1 MAIFGPDENQN
12 GQTEGNLL
20 QIGRVKS
27 IVLGPYKG
35 NTKDVDPEYTSP
47 ADIGKI
53 KYELLYSPLG
63 TSKSQNVS
71 EPAWPIFNFL
81 KQYPVVNEI
90 VLVLVGPGEGLND
103 RASNQ
108 QFFYFPPYQLWNH
121 ANHSAFPNMAEYS
134 QYLKQFSN
142 KPGYEGSTLKG
153 QSLPLGY
160 TFEENQEVKNL
171 QPFEGDT
178 ILQARFGQSIRFGST
193 VPVMKK
199 SNNWSNSGNNGD
211 PITIIVNGQ
220 GKNRTLT
227 KFDPIVEDINKD
239 KSSIYLTAGQEINIE
254 DINLFPLAS
263 FRVFIDPIVQPTIEL
278 IKTPISDEITSAQLQ
293 DQNSNNV

>member
-1 MAIFGPDENQN
+1 MGYTFGPELNEN
-12 GQTEGNLL
+12 GKSSGHFL
-20 QIGRVKS
+20 QVGRVKS

-35 NTKDVDPEYTSP
+35 NTTQKDPDYGSP

-63 TSKSQNVS
+63 TSKSKEVS
-71 EPAWPIFNFL
+71 EPAWPIFNFI
-81 KQYPVVNEI
+81 KQFPVVNEI
-90 VLVLVGPGEGLND
+90 VLILFGPGEGLND
-103 RASNQ
+103 KASNQ

-121 ANHSAFPNMAEYS
+121 ANHSAFPNMSEYAE
-134 QYLKQFSN
+134 YLKQYN
-142 KPGYEGSTLKG
+142 NEAGYLGSKTNG
-153 QSLPLGY
+153 ASIPLGY

-171 QPFEGDT
+171 QPFEGDI

-199 SNNWSNSGNNGD
+199 NNNWSNSGNNGD

-220 GKNRTLT
+220 GQNKTLS

-239 KSSIYLTAGQEINIE
+239 KSSIYLTSGQEINLQ
-254 DINLFPLAS
+254 DINNFPLNS
-263 FRVFIDPIVQPTIEL
+263 FGTRIDPIVQPTLEL
-278 IKTPISDEITSAQLQ
+278 IKPAISDEIVPAKLQ
-293 DQNSNNV
+293 DQNSNK

>member
-1 MAIFGPDENQN
+1 MGYIFGPELNEN
-12 GQTEGNLL
+12 GKSSGHFL
-20 QIGRVKS
+20 QVGRVKS

-35 NTKDVDPEYTSP
+35 NTTQKDPDYGSP

-63 TSKSQNVS
+63 TSKSQEVS

-81 KQYPVVNEI
+81 KQYPIVNEI
-90 VLVLVGPGEGLND
+90 VLILFGPSEGLND
-103 RASNQ
+103 KASNQ

-121 ANHSAFPNMAEYS
+121 ANHSAFPNMSEYAE
-134 QYLKQFSN
+134 YLKQYSN
-142 KPGYEGSTLKG
+142 EAGYAGSKTKG
-153 QSLPLGY
+153 SSIPLGY

-171 QPFEGDT
+171 QPFEGD
-178 ILQARFGQSIRFGST
+178 ILLQARFGQSIRFGST

-199 SNNWSNSGNNGD
+199 SNNWSNYGNNGD

-220 GKNRTLT
+220 GQNKTLS

-239 KSSIYLTAGQEINIE
+239 KSSIYLTAGQEINLQ
-254 DINLFPLAS
+254 DINNFPLNS
-263 FRVFIDPIVQPTIEL
+263 FGTRIDPIIQPTIEL
-278 IKTPISDEITSAQLQ
+278 IKPSISDEIVAAKLQ
-293 DQNSNNV
+293 DQNSNK